1 MIKVYIITRSKCFN
15 PSSSSVSCDTVLG
28 LPKGAIIFEGK
39 GKGLFIGTET
49 SMGFCCCIWR
59 VGDGA
64 ETSVWKKKQ
73 NKKQMFVFLA
83 HAEKISNIYSETA

>member
-1 MIKVYIITRSKCFN
+1 MIKVYIITCSKCFN

-28 LPKGAIIFEGK
+28 LPKGDIIFEGN

-49 SMGFCCCIWR
+49 SMGFCCGIWR

-64 ETSVWKKKQ
+64 ETSVWKKTK
-73 NKKQMFVFLA
+73 NKMFVFLA